1 MRNVVMGLAVLTA
14 STPALAQHGAG
25 MGLVVALLAGFYVV
39 LCLFSVPVSLLL
51 HGSIT
56 KRIVVGLTAPV
67 IGMALGFGAVKISA
81 PLFPSSN
88 DMGGAQV
95 VFFVTSVLPILCVG
109 AWVLIQRSRSSD
121 RSS

>member
-1 MRNVVMGLAVLTA
+1 MACSAARNGHPSRPLNRIVRGLLATMRNVVMGLAVLTA

-67 IGMALGFGAVKISA
+67 VGMALGFGAVEISA
-81 PLFPSSN
+81 
-88 DMGGAQV
+88 
-95 VFFVTSVLPILCVG
+95 
-109 AWVLIQRSRSSD
+109 
-121 RSS
+121 